1 MSSCNPGR
9 PRPEWAFSP
18 CCPRCDHPLNQQHTR
33 PRLRRGGQERPPLHE
48 LFLVQQSHGFKG
60 HSSDDGQALGTELVN
75 SVLRAVPEDVVV
87 AIVQVNQ
94 VSGRYAALEERN
106 MIVANF
112 TSATE

>member
-1 MSSCNPGR
+1 MLPSLRSPAEPTTHTPSS
-9 PRPEWAFSP
+9 S
-18 CCPRCDHPLNQQHTR
+18 T
-33 PRLRRGGQERPPLHE
+33 RRGGRGRPPLHE

-87 AIVQVNQ
+87 PIVQVNQ
-94 VSGRYAALEERN
+94 VSGRYAVLEERN

-112 TSATE
+112 TSATEKM